1 MDSYSILGQDA
12 PDNDQTVPLLNS
24 GAKQDSV
31 SMTAVPISLRF
42 PGDDSGKSLAEMAQR
57 DLEAA
62 LQLLAERA
70 QYITGASG
78 AAIAL
83 REGREMIC
91 RASAGSSAPELGAE
105 LQVNSGLT
113 GESVRARQLLRCD
126 DADSDSRVN
135 RESCRALGIKSVMVM
150 PLLRE
155 RDVIGVFELLADRT
169 NAFEERDVT
178 ALERLT
184 EMILTALEHADAAKR
199 ALDEIAAKHEPGLN
213 EKVSGPE
220 TTTVNAKETTPAVAA
235 LQVSAQAPAPEA
247 TDPLSVLS
255 TEVAKLRECQV
266 CGFPVSEGRT
276 ICLDCEAARD
286 SGQDPTPLS
295 ARGEAPAFLAHLAVT
310 RREESW
316 LQSHLYTIG
325 TVVVAALTVAL
336 LWLRLR

>member
-1 MDSYSILGQDA
+1 
-12 PDNDQTVPLLNS
+12 
-24 GAKQDSV
+24 
-31 SMTAVPISLRF
+31 
-42 PGDDSGKSLAEMAQR
+42 
-57 DLEAA
+57 
-62 LQLLAERA
+62 
-70 QYITGASG
+70 
-78 AAIAL
+78 
-83 REGREMIC
+83 
-91 RASAGSSAPELGAE
+91 
-105 LQVNSGLT
+105 
-113 GESVRARQLLRCD
+113 
-126 DADSDSRVN
+126 
-135 RESCRALGIKSVMVM
+135 M

-199 ALDEIAAKHEPGLN
+199 ALHEIAAKHEPVLN
-213 EKVSGPE
+213 EKVSEPE
-220 TTTVNAKETTPAVAA
+220 TNPVEAKDAAPLAAA
-235 LQVSAQAPAPEA
+235 LPTSDQAPAPEA

-286 SGQDPTPLS
+286 SGQDLELPAS
-295 ARGEAPAFLAHLAVT
+295 REAPAFIAQLAMA